1 VATTSSQ
8 AIRTQ
13 VRTIDG
19 LSIRYAESDPDRDAD
34 ALLLSPWPETVF
46 AFSTIW
52 SRLAEHA
59 HLVAIDMP
67 GFGQSERRN
76 ELLSPRAM
84 GGFVARVADTFGFEH
99 PHVVGPD
106 VGSGAALFFAA
117 LHPGRPKSLVV
128 GSGGASF
135 PLQVTGALKDIIE
148 APDLEPFRAINPR
161 DIVTGALE
169 AMERHEL
176 SDDVREDYLA
186 SYEGDR
192 FVESARYVRSYPTDL
207 AALAE
212 LLPGIKTPAQI
223 VSGDHDTLVPPSNA
237 EYLAERMPNS
247 KLNLVD
253 SGHFAWEDAADEYAA
268 LITAWWSGGYRNA
281 TS

>member
-1 VATTSSQ
+1 VATTSSE
-8 AIRTQ
+8 AVRTQ
-13 VRTIDG
+13 VRRIDG
-19 LSIRYAESDPDRDAD
+19 LSIRYAESDPDREAD
-34 ALLLSPWPETVF
+34 ALLLNPWPESVF

-67 GFGQSERRN
+67 GFGQSERRDA
-76 ELLSPRAM
+76 LLSPHAM
-84 GGFVARVADTFGFEH
+84 GDFVARVADAFGLEH

-117 LHPGRPKSLVV
+117 LHPGRPASLVV
-128 GSGGASF
+128 GSGGAAF
-135 PLQVTGALKDIIE
+135 PLQVTGALKDLIE
-148 APDLEPFRAINPR
+148 APDMEPLRALNPR
-161 DIVTGALE
+161 DIVAGALE
-169 AMERHEL
+169 ALERHEL
-176 SDDVREDYLA
+176 SDDVREDYLS

-212 LLPGIKTPAQI
+212 LLPGIETPAQI
-223 VSGDHDTLVPPSNA
+223 IAGNHDTLVPTSNA
-237 EYLAERMPNS
+237 EYLDELMPNS

-268 LITAWWSGGYRNA
+268 LIVAWWRGGYRNVA
-281 TS
+281 S